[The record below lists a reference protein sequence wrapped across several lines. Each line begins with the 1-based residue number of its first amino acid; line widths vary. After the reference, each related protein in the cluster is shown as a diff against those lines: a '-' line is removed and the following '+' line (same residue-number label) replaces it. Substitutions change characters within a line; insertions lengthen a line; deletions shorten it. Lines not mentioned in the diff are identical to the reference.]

1 MPLLEVATESA
12 SKWAWGWEALVAIGT
27 GILAVATG
35 GLALFTATLASRT
48 SRLADEGA
56 ADQRAQWRPV
66 VLPVYDEIKNGDIA
80 LGRDSKRMILV
91 VGLHN
96 AGRGPALHV
105 RIELEVAGNPQRL
118 TPRESRGPLGALA
131 PDEQVQ
137 LEFKVADFTSD
148 LQLLCD
154 YRDVADRPYASSV
167 TITFS
172 GDPVFPNFY
181 DVRCWEE
188 HTVTSVSDSGYPK
201 PGLTD
206 LSPRQKPKPD
216 WLDPNWPDG

>member
-1 MPLLEVATESA
+1 MPLMEVATESA
-12 SKWAWGWEALVAIGT
+12 SKWAFGWEALVALGT
-27 GILAVATG
+27 GILAIATG
-35 GLALFTATLASRT
+35 GLALFTANVASRT

-66 VLPVYDEIKNGDIA
+66 VLPVYDEMKNGDVA
-80 LGRDSKRMILV
+80 LGRDAKNIILY

-105 RIELEVAGNPQRL
+105 RVELEVAGNPNRL
-118 TPRESRGPLGALA
+118 TPRDSSGPLGALA
-131 PDEQVQ
+131 PYEQV
-137 LEFKVADFTSD
+137 LLRFDVPDFTSD
-148 LQLLCD
+148 MQVLCD
-154 YRDVADRPYASSV
+154 YRDVADRPYSSGI

-172 GDPVFPNFY
+172 DAYPNFY

-188 HTVTSVSDSGYPK
+188 HAVTSVADAGYPK

-206 LSPRQKPKPD
+206 MSPRQKPKPD